1 MHYAYMCIHT
11 RVHYN
16 EVWIIQV
23 FHRVILFDRPQQYIQ
38 VDPKCRGSTKIDPI
52 KNAIVFRAQWLVVHA
67 NWQFETCAK
76 IFLYYFEII
85 CCCTFAYHIIVT
97 KHCLWLNIIGPN
109 PNLPPVKIKNLLFY
123 LFMEI
128 LQHKLMYKI
137 KNLNHVYDNRNIWFM
152 MHLICMVKWALNLD
166 YSKFSHHLGKHSH
179 RPL

>member
-1 MHYAYMCIHT
+1 MNHSSVPPCNT
-11 RVHYN
+11 
-16 EVWIIQV
+16 
-23 FHRVILFDRPQQYIQ
+23 FDRPQALSNIFKWIEGAGEA
-38 VDPKCRGSTKIDPI
+38 PKLTQLKMQSSSGPSGCSARKS
-52 KNAIVFRAQWLVVHA
+52 
-67 NWQFETCAK
+67 CAK

-85 CCCTFAYHIIVT
+85 YCCTFAYHIIVT

-123 LFMEI
+123 LFIILFMEI